1 MISSLTARPSDAS
14 PYLAFWCP
22 AELDEDMAKPMTV
35 LRDAF
40 YSPDMPVT
48 RYTYLPSG
56 VDKETYNAAD
66 AAVFR

>member
-1 MISSLTARPSDAS
+1 M
-14 PYLAFWCP
+14 
-22 AELDEDMAKPMTV
+22 E
-35 LRDAF
+35 DAF

-66 AAVFR
+66 AAFVLSADPAKTRV